1 MQKPNIL
8 IVDDVSI
15 NRELLSYILRDQYQ
29 IYEAENGAQA
39 IEMIESQ
46 DRLYHLVLL
55 DIQMPGIDGFGVLE
69 KMKEMKLLRHLPVII
84 ISGESSDAAILHA
97 YKLGAVDFFTKPYSA
112 ATGSYTQYQEN
123 TPHDSAFFD
132 LFSTMTHTIAALEDM
147 GFEIR

>member
-46 DRLYHLVLL
+46 ERLYHLVLL
-55 DIQMPGIDGFGVLE
+55 DIRRRI
-69 KMKEMKLLRHLPVII
+69 HLQAEAAQQLALHHKVDLAVIHEQH
-84 ISGESSDAAILHA
+84 GHRTAHCRGG
-97 YKLGAVDFFTKPYSA
+97 KRPP
-112 ATGSYTQYQEN
+112 N
-123 TPHDSAFFD
+123 
-132 LFSTMTHTIAALEDM
+132 
-147 GFEIR
+147 